1 MTHHSFDH
9 EIDILVVGSGAGALT
24 AALTAADEGAQV
36 LVTEKCPHYGGTSA
50 LSGGGVWVPNNPY
63 MAEAGAED
71 TPEDAA
77 LYMNALIGDDVSAS
91 RKEAFLR
98 EAPRM
103 ISYLRENTRCQF
115 QAMPYCDYFPEKE
128 GGKPGYRTLEPL
140 PFHARHMGGTFN
152 KLRRLHNQILVLGRM
167 CLTMKEGRKML
178 TQAKG
183 WIPALMT
190 IMLRYW
196 TDIPARLKGKRDRR
210 TTMGAALVAR
220 LRTSLLDRNI
230 PLWLDSPMK
239 ELIEEN
245 GEITGAVIDHDGKEL
260 RVRARK
266 GVILGAGGFER
277 NQAMRE
283 QYLPKPTN
291 QAWSSGNEG
300 NTGDAIRAGK
310 AAGAA
315 LDLMDAAWWGPTIP
329 TSDKERPYFLFAERS
344 LPGLVIVNK
353 SGKRFANEALP
364 YLEAGQALYDAN
376 THESPSVP
384 ALLVFDSAFR
394 KAYPLGPLMPGN
406 FIPDKRLP
414 KHIQKLL
421 FKAST
426 PEELAKK
433 ADVEAEGLKS
443 TLERHNNFAPKGE
456 DPDFGRG
463 ESLYDRYYGDPAN
476 SPNPCLASINK
487 PPYYAMALYPGD
499 IGTKGGL
506 LTNDRAQVIKEDGS
520 VIKGLYAIGNTSA
533 SVMGRTYPGAG
544 GTLGPAMT
552 FGFIAARHAMKQG

>member
-1 MTHHSFDH
+1 
-9 EIDILVVGSGAGALT
+9 
-24 AALTAADEGAQV
+24 
-36 LVTEKCPHYGGTSA
+36 
-50 LSGGGVWVPNNPY
+50 
-63 MAEAGAED
+63 
-71 TPEDAA
+71 
-77 LYMNALIGDDVSAS
+77 
-91 RKEAFLR
+91 
-98 EAPRM
+98 
-103 ISYLRENTRCQF
+103 
-115 QAMPYCDYFPEKE
+115 
-128 GGKPGYRTLEPL
+128 
-140 PFHARHMGGTFN
+140 MGGTFDN
-152 KLRRLHNQILVLGRM
+152 LRRLHNQILVLDRM

-183 WIPALMT
+183 WIPALMG

-210 TTMGAALVAR
+210 ITMGAALIAR

-230 PLWLDSPMK
+230 PLWLNSPMK

-245 GEITGAVIDHDGKEL
+245 GEIIGAVIDHDGKDV

-283 QYLPKPTN
+283 EYLPKPTN

-300 NTGDAIRAGK
+300 NTGDAIQAGK

-329 TSDKERPYFLFAERS
+329 ISDKERPYFLFAERS

-364 YLEAGQALYDAN
+364 YLEAGQAMYDAN
-376 THESPSVP
+376 TSEAPSIP
-384 ALLVFDSAFR
+384 ALMVFDSTFR

-414 KHIQKLL
+414 KHIQNLL
-421 FKAST
+421 FKANT

-433 ADVEAEGLKS
+433 AGVDAAGLKA
-443 TLERHNNFAPKGE
+443 TLERHNSFAPKGE

-476 SPNPCLASINK
+476 SPNPCLAPINK

-544 GTLGPAMT
+544 GTLAPAMT
-552 FGFIAARHAMKQG
+552 FGFIAARHAMKRR